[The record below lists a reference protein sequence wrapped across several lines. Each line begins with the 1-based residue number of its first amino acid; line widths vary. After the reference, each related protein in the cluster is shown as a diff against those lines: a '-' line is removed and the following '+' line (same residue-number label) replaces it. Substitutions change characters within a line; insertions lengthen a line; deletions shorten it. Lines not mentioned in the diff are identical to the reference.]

1 MNKLTKNADGGR
13 TGTVHWL
20 QRRLTSLLGHKL
32 PRHLMEV
39 RPLYPRKQ
47 PRRPFAIEA
56 AKGQMLPR
64 RDQVRM
70 SAFPPKAAAV
80 VAERR
85 VRFGP

>member
-13 TGTVHWL
+13 TGAVHWL

-32 PRHLMEV
+32 LRHLMEV

-56 AKGQMLPR
+56 AKGHKLPR
-64 RDQVRM
+64 QGQVAM
-70 SAFPPKAAAV
+70 SALNPTTDTKAQAARGQ
-80 VAERR
+80 VA
-85 VRFGP
+85 